1 MEEQD
6 IERRVLIKRERD
18 GHVRPAEREKRG
30 MGAKDD
36 AYLRLHLG
44 ILLAGGT
51 GIFGRLISL
60 TEVPLV
66 WYRMLTAFIVM
77 GVIMAVRRKLH
88 LPARRDLLRIC
99 GCGAILAA
107 HWVFFYGSIKASNV
121 SIAVVCIAL
130 EGFFTAVAAPVIT
143 RSRFSARE
151 FLFSLIALAGI
162 VMIFGFDMRHRLGI
176 ALGATCAFLYALFS
190 IFSKG
195 VQQKTGESSSTMLL
209 YELAGGWL
217 LLSLAMPLYAMAN
230 PEVSLTPSSATDWGL
245 LLVFGSLF
253 TVGPFL
259 LQLQALRRL
268 SAFTVNLSFNLEPVY
283 SIVFAAFIFDE
294 ANEVNRFFWGGV
306 GLIIVSVALQTIYSR
321 RRGLGRRETT
331 LGEENE
337 HF

>member
-1 MEEQD
+1 M
-6 IERRVLIKRERD
+6 
-18 GHVRPAEREKRG
+18 EKRSTVR
-30 MGAKDD
+30 KDD
-36 AYLRLHLG
+36 AYLRLHLA

-66 WYRMLTAFIVM
+66 WYRMLTAVIVL
-77 GVIMAVRRKLH
+77 GAVMLSRHRLR
-88 LPARRDLLRIC
+88 LPPWRDLLRMC
-99 GCGAILAA
+99 GCGALLAV
-107 HWVFFYGSIKASNV
+107 HWVFFYASIKVSNV

-130 EGFFTAVAAPVIT
+130 EGFFTAMASPVIT
-143 RSRFSARE
+143 RSRFSVRE

-162 VMIFGFDMRHRLGI
+162 AMIFGFDMRHRLGI
-176 ALGATCAFLYALFS
+176 ALGATCALLYALFS

-195 VQQKTGESSSTMLL
+195 VQQKTGQSSSAMLL

-217 LLSLAMPLYAMAN
+217 LLSAAMPLYAMAV
-230 PEVSLTPSSATDWGL
+230 PGLSLTPSAADWGL

-306 GLIIVSVALQTIYSR
+306 ALIIISVALQTIYSR
-321 RRGLGRRETT
+321 RGQDVRNEGRSPTI
-331 LGEENE
+331 
-337 HF
+337 